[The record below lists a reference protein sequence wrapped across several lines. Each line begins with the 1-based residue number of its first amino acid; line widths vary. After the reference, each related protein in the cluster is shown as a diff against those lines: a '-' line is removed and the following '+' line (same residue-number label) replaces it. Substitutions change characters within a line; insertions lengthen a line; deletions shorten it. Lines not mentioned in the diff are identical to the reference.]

1 MQPLPQKPSMAFI
14 GASWLALLIGMIT
27 FIIGIWNTEILLSEK
42 GFYFTLMMYGLFSAV
57 SLQKTVRD
65 QLEGLFVT
73 GIYIGLCWFSVGLTL
88 LLLVI
93 GLWNAGMPTSTKGFF
108 GISYV
113 LSLYAAVAVQK
124 NIRDLR
130 LSEQSDKKKIE

>member
-1 MQPLPQKPSMAFI
+1 MQPIPQKPSIAFI
-14 GASWLALLIGMIT
+14 GASWLALLIGIIT
-27 FIIGIWNTEILLSEK
+27 FAIGIWNASMPLNEK
-42 GFYFTLMMYGLFSAV
+42 GFYFTILMYGLFSAV

-65 QLEGLFVT
+65 QLEGVFVT

-88 LLLVI
+88 LLLLI
-93 GLWNAGMPTSTKGFF
+93 GLWNATLTISEKGFF
-108 GISYV
+108 GISYI

-130 LSEQSDKKKIE
+130 LAQIIEEKNQN

>member
-1 MQPLPQKPSMAFI
+1 MQTIPQKPSIAFI
-14 GASWLALLIGMIT
+14 GASWLTLFIGIIT
-27 FIIGIWNTEILLSEK
+27 FAVGIWNASMALNEK
-42 GFYFTLMMYGLFSAV
+42 GFYFTILMYGLFSAV

-88 LLLVI
+88 LLLLV
-93 GLWNAGMPTSTKGFF
+93 GLWNATLTLSEKGFF
-108 GISYV
+108 GIAYV
-113 LSLYAAVAVQK
+113 LSLYSAVAVQK

-130 LSEQSDKKKIE
+130 IAEMIEEKNQ